1 MSFTDSRRAYLA
13 ELARA
18 IPRSFVARA
27 LEGASFL
34 AGAKPVFEVGTAV
47 QIDFRFRGE
56 KSRGSDI
63 HSALPISGPTAGLPI
78 VRLCKQLLQRAVE
91 PWRGEVIAFGSRGM
105 SLCFMGPDH
114 AERACQCAL
123 DAQRCIVALQSSRG
137 DLDLDIAATIATG
150 ELWLPILGD
159 SLQKIIGFGGLA
171 ARTAVAMQDMAEA
184 TEVILDETCINALGE
199 KVSTR
204 PNKHG
209 AQTLIDMQS
218 EIKELGP
225 DDSPVD
231 EIAAVEDVEQA
242 IENIAAFVLPPLSQR
257 LRYMPNNWRTSS
269 ELRRVVAVLCDIQG
283 LSHGMADAVGELSK
297 AFIAGHREYGGLIIS
312 VDAVPGGHRVKTL
325 YGLHAPSENDA
336 ERAVMAS
343 MRISQWIQKSA
354 AKLNSDVTVHTIV
367 HEGEIYFG
375 AFGSAHRY
383 GVSVLGAPIQLT
395 EELADKPGPGQ
406 IVVTAPVAARLS
418 SNFQS
423 DPNFDSISV
432 DGEQM
437 SLHTISDVTYGA
449 ARYMQARNANRDVAG
464 RGTTLRDL
472 EALTDDAIDGKGGI
486 YALRGAAGTGKT
498 FLLAPIVD
506 RWVAAGGIGVIG
518 HCSYSTESIPLAPAT
533 SMLRNLAGVAGLA
546 IDETSKAALRDVLKL
561 YCQPAHLEDLLDLL
575 FTGANR
581 LYAQGQPEEVND
593 KWERILLAIEDIVS
607 ARIKQQPILYVIED
621 LQHADDMTLRL
632 AQRLA
637 TISRDSSF
645 MMVCTYRDSDRL
657 DDIRELIDQ
666 EFALTNLGLRELRD
680 AVAAYFSAPKV
691 EESVAIL
698 LWERTKGN
706 PGQLYELMGY
716 LRDRGMLVTSAQEVR
731 KAEESEA
738 AFLDLLPPN
747 MTDQALIRVNQL
759 GPVERH
765 VLHACAIVG
774 RVIPRDVLREFNFG
788 DWEAHIQPAIGHL
801 LDDGILAPELS
812 NTPSYRF
819 RDEGARMA
827 AYAAIPEH
835 VRKRLHSIVADIIE
849 KIYAGDHDRNAVT
862 LARHRELAG
871 QDMMAIHW
879 LERASRTTAQAMLDP
894 KTVELVNRW
903 NTLVQRLPEGEK
915 PPHST
920 FSQMAVRRF
929 VATARHFGA
938 EDALDQARIIADEY
952 RAVMTHHEK
961 AVCDL
966 WHGAA
971 LQSLGQSQSAKA
983 RLSRAYETDTYASV
997 RCDAAIRMSK
1007 CINNDKEGALRWLTR
1022 AARLVS
1028 DPDSYWAD
1036 RVDLARA
1043 CQAVHDGRLD
1053 HARILNAQVRDRA
1066 HRAGRIRL
1074 AAIATSNLADCDL
1087 LCGDVEDA
1095 RRGFSEARVM
1105 SRCLGTRSDAAVD
1118 ELNLGMAELYAGN
1131 ADVASTHLGNAV
1143 LISTEVGFKSIEY
1156 ESRVHLGAAT
1166 AMLGDLEE
1174 GERLCREAQD
1184 LASDAAFDFLEPVAN
1199 LHLLHIAILRKNKS
1213 DAAGLL
1219 RRCQKADP
1227 NSMSPLLRDRL
1238 SMLRSLGRPLLR
1250 D

>member
-1 MSFTDSRRAYLA
+1 MSS
-13 ELARA
+13 
-18 IPRSFVARA
+18 I
-27 LEGASFL
+27 
-34 AGAKPVFEVGTAV
+34 
-47 QIDFRFRGE
+47 
-56 KSRGSDI
+56 
-63 HSALPISGPTAGLPI
+63 
-78 VRLCKQLLQRAVE
+78 
-91 PWRGEVIAFGSRGM
+91 
-105 SLCFMGPDH
+105 
-114 AERACQCAL
+114 
-123 DAQRCIVALQSSRG
+123 
-137 DLDLDIAATIATG
+137 
-150 ELWLPILGD
+150 
-159 SLQKIIGFGGLA
+159 
-171 ARTAVAMQDMAEA
+171 
-184 TEVILDETCINALGE
+184 
-199 KVSTR
+199 
-204 PNKHG
+204 
-209 AQTLIDMQS
+209 
-218 EIKELGP
+218 
-225 DDSPVD
+225 
-231 EIAAVEDVEQA
+231 
-242 IENIAAFVLPPLSQR
+242 VLPPLSQR

-269 ELRRVVAVLCDIQG
+269 EIRSVVAVLCNVRG
-283 LSHGMADAVGELSK
+283 VSYGMADAVRELAK
-297 AFIAGHREYGGLIIS
+297 CFIAGHREYGGLIVG
-312 VDAVPGGHRVKTL
+312 VDAVTGGHRVKTL

-343 MRISQWIQKSA
+343 MRISQWIQKA
-354 AKLNSDVTVHTIV
+354 AEKIEADVSVHTMV

-375 AFGSAHRY
+375 AFGSANRY

-395 EELADKPGPGQ
+395 EDLADKPGPGQ
-406 IVVTAPVAARLS
+406 LMVTEPIAARLS

-423 DPNFDSISV
+423 DPSVDVVTV
-432 DGEQM
+432 DGEKM
-437 SLHTISDVTYGA
+437 SLHTVREVTYGA
-449 ARYMQARNANRDVAG
+449 ARYMQARDANRDVAG

-486 YALRGAAGTGKT
+486 YALRGDAGTGKT

-518 HCSYSTESIPLAPAT
+518 HCRYATESIPLAPIT
-533 SMLRNLAGVAGLA
+533 SMLRNLAGISGTEISPDSRAGLR
-546 IDETSKAALRDVLKL
+546 EALKPF
-561 YCQPAHLEDLLDLL
+561 CQPAHLDDLLGLL
-575 FTGANR
+575 FADANE
-581 LYAQGQPEEVND
+581 LYEQGLPEELND
-593 KWERILLAIEDIVS
+593 KWERILIAIEDVVS

-621 LQHADDMTLRL
+621 IHHADSMTLRL

-637 TISRDSSF
+637 TISRDRSF
-645 MMVCTYRDSDRL
+645 MMVCTYRYAERL
-657 DDIRELIDQ
+657 DDVRELIDH
-666 EFALTNLGLRELRD
+666 EFCLTNLGLRELRD
-680 AVAAYFSAPKV
+680 AVATFFSAPKV

-716 LRDRGMLVTSAQEVR
+716 LRDRGLLVTYAQEVR
-731 KAEESEA
+731 KAEASEA
-738 AFLDLLPPN
+738 AFVELLPPN
-747 MTDQALIRVNQL
+747 MTEQALIRVNQL

-774 RVIPRDVLREFNFG
+774 QVIPREVLRAFNLS
-788 DWEAHIQPAIGHL
+788 DWEAHIQPAIARL

-827 AYAAIPEH
+827 AYAAIPGH
-835 VRKRLHSIVADIIE
+835 VRPKLHAIVADIIE

-879 LERASRTTAQAMLDP
+879 YERASRTTSQAMLDAE
-894 KTVELVNRW
+894 TVDLVNRW
-903 NTLVQRLPEGEK
+903 KELVEGLSDEEK
-915 PPHST
+915 PPVST
-920 FSQMAVRRF
+920 YSQMAVRRF

-938 EDALDQARIIADEY
+938 EDALGQARVIADEY
-952 RAVMTHHEK
+952 RSVMTHHEK

-1007 CINNDKEGALRWLTR
+1007 CLNNDKEGSLRWLAR

-1028 DPDSYWAD
+1028 NPDSYWAD

-1043 CQAVHDGRLD
+1043 CQAVHDSRLD

-1095 RRGFSEARVM
+1095 RRGFAEARVM

-1131 ADVASTHLGNAV
+1131 AEVASTHLGNAV
-1143 LISTEVGFKSIEY
+1143 LISSEVGFKSIEY
-1156 ESRVHLGAAT
+1156 ESRVHFGAAT
-1166 AMLGDLEE
+1166 AMLGNLEE

-1184 LASDAAFDFLEPVAN
+1184 LASDASFDFLEPVAN

-1213 DAAGLL
+1213 DAASLL

-1227 NSMSPLLRDRL
+1227 SSMSPLLRDRL